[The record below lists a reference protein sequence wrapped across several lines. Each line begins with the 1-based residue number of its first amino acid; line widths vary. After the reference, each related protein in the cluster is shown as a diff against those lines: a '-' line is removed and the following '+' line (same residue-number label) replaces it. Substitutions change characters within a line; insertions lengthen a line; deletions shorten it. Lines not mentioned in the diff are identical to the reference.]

1 MKASLYLRNKREAK
15 GKGARRDES
24 ASALEDYLQGQGMDE
39 VAARRCRLRLDAM
52 ANDGKSPMEIE
63 AVLRA
68 EIKEFK
74 ALAELL
80 EGEPDHE
87 GFAGIDADAIEPRDG
102 VAAAI
107 APYQATPIDKAVSR
121 EALELF
127 AQKLRKNSL
136 PVGTPIQVFA
146 TDDEEDPE
154 VA

>member
-1 MKASLYLRNKREAK
+1 MKAKLYLRNKCEAK
-15 GKGARRDES
+15 GKVRDET
-24 ASALEDYLQGQGMDE
+24 AHALEAYLEEHGFDQ

-68 EIKEFK
+68 EIKEFN
-74 ALAELL
+74 ALAESL
-80 EGEPDHE
+80 EAEPDHE
-87 GFAGIDADAIEPRDG
+87 RFAGIDADAIEPF
-102 VAAAI
+102 
-107 APYQATPIDKAVSR
+107 QATPIDKAVSR

-127 AQKLRKNSL
+127 AQKLRENSL
-136 PVGTPIQVFA
+136 PVGTPFFFA

>member
-52 ANDGKSPMEIE
+52 ANDGKSPTEIE

-74 ALAELL
+74 ALAESL
-80 EGEPDHE
+80 EAEPDHE
-87 GFAGIDADAIEPRDG
+87 GFAGIDADAIEPF
-102 VAAAI
+102 
-107 APYQATPIDKAVSR
+107 QATPIDKAVSR

-127 AQKLRKNSL
+127 AQKLRANSL

>member
-1 MKASLYLRNKREAK
+1 MKAKLYLRNKREAK
-15 GKGARRDES
+15 GKVRDET
-24 ASALEDYLQGQGMDE
+24 AHALETYLEEHGFDQ

-87 GFAGIDADAIEPRDG
+87 GFAGIDADAIEPFDG

-127 AQKLRKNSL
+127 AQKLRKNGL
-136 PVGTPIQVFA
+136 PVGTPLLFA
-146 TDDEEDPE
+146 TDDEEEPE
-154 VA
+154 PA

>member
-87 GFAGIDADAIEPRDG
+87 GFAGADRQSGIPRSPGTVRPEAAEEQPAGWDANSG
-102 VAAAI
+102 
-107 APYQATPIDKAVSR
+107 
-121 EALELF
+121 
-127 AQKLRKNSL
+127 LRHRR
-136 PVGTPIQVFA
+136 
-146 TDDEEDPE
+146 
-154 VA
+154 